1 MGVWALI
8 PASKQFAGPSVE
20 PQTCLPDLA
29 RTGTELAD
37 QTSETV
43 KAGLT
48 RCAGSARRIERDRA
62 FRPLNVLNDFNRE
75 GLGIEADFSLP
86 AERIIR
92 SLNLIIEWRRKL
104 ETIRVDSGPGHI
116 SGKLLE
122 RFENS
127 VLALAYPTRKAAIER
142 LHRALQSYSET

>member
-1 MGVWALI
+1 MGVWALF
-8 PASKQFAGPSVE
+8 PASKQFAGSSVE

-48 RCAGSARRIERDRA
+48 RCAGSARWIERDRA
-62 FRPLNVLNDFNRE
+62 FRLLNVLNDFNRE

-86 AERIIR
+86 AERVIR

-104 ETIRVDSGPGHI
+104 ETIRVDNGPGYI

-122 RFENS
+122 RVEKQCISACISNAES
-127 VLALAYPTRKAAIER
+127 RNRTLTSSATIV
-142 LHRALQSYSET
+142 Q